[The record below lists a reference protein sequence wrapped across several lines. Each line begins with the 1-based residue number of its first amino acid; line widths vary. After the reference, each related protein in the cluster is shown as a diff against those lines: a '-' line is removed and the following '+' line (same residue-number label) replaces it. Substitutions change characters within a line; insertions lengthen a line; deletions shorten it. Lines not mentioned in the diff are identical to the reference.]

1 MNEFVSAI
9 TALFTNLANSVPLP
23 LFVTI
28 GSFLEEFIAPL
39 PSALVTGLA
48 GSFVAAS
55 DKHWGTLIL
64 LALLS
69 SLGKTTAAYLHYL
82 IGDKGE
88 DFVLSKF
95 GTFFGVTHEHIENIG
110 NKLTK
115 DWRDDALLFALRAF
129 PLGPTAIVSLFAGI
143 IRMNRRSFLVWTFL
157 GYFIRS
163 IVVLALGFSGI
174 NAIEWISS
182 LF

>member
-1 MNEFVSAI
+1 METFISFI
-9 TALFTNLANSVPLP
+9 TTLFTNLATSVPLP

-28 GSFLEEFIAPL
+28 GSFIEEFIAPL

-48 GSFVAAS
+48 GSFAAAS
-55 DKHWGTLIL
+55 KQHWIVLVG

-69 SLGKTTAAYLHYL
+69 SAGKTLASYLHYL

-88 DFVLSKF
+88 DFVLAKF
-95 GTFFGVTHEHIENIG
+95 GSFFQVTHEHIESIG
-110 NKLTK
+110 SKLTK

-143 IRMNRRSFLVWTFL
+143 IRMNVKSFLFWTFV

-163 IVVLALGFSGI
+163 VIVLALGFSGI
-174 NAIEWISS
+174 NAIEWVSNA
-182 LF
+182 F